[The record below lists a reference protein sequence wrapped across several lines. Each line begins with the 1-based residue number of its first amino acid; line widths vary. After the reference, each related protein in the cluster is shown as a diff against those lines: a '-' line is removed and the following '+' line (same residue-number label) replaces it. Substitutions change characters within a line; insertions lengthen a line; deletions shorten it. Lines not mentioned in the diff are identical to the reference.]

1 MPDRDVIW
9 DFTREARIA
18 YFSMEIALAPEI
30 PTYSGGLGMLA
41 GDAVRSAAD
50 LDIPMVA
57 VTLVSRAGYFRQS
70 LTASGEQQESPD
82 FWDPG
87 ARTVLLK
94 TRACVEIAE
103 RTVWLSAWLYV
114 VECATGSR
122 LPVILLDTDLP
133 ENSPQD
139 RELTHFLYGG
149 DTAYRLKQELILGV
163 GGVRILATLGLRI
176 SHYHMNE
183 GHSALLSLELLR
195 RTALPVRDVRGAES
209 VYDVP
214 RVREMCTFTTHTP
227 VEAGHD
233 RFDYDLVQRV
243 VGFLVDPGLLRELGG
258 QDQLNLT
265 RLALNMSQY
274 VNGVAE
280 SHAETSRH
288 LFPSYRVHAITN
300 GVHPATWTAVPF
312 AALYDQHVPRWR
324 HEPEMLARA
333 ECCLTDDA
341 VWGAHSQAK
350 QELLAEMA
358 KLGVSFDPA
367 RPIISFARRMT
378 AYKRPDLLFADLD
391 RLRALSR
398 RWPFQLILAGKAHPH
413 DGPGKELIRSVHEH
427 LRAIAPEVL
436 SVFVPNYDMRIA
448 RLLVAGSDVWL
459 NTPQPPMEASGTSGM
474 KAAFNGVPSLSV
486 LDGWWLEGHIEGV
499 TGWAIGNGSAHDFQ
513 ADAAS
518 LYAKL
523 EHAVLPTYYDDRRAW
538 IAIMKATI
546 AKCASL
552 FNSHRMMRRYA
563 VDSYLH

>member
-50 LDIPMVA
+50 LDIPFVA

-70 LTASGEQQESPD
+70 FSASGEQQEAPD
-82 FWDPG
+82 FWDPR
-87 ARTVLLK
+87 AKAAPLNTRT
-94 TRACVEIAE
+94 CVEIE
-103 RTVWLSAWLYV
+103 DRTVWLGAWLYV
-114 VECATGSR
+114 MECPAGSR
-122 LPVILLDTDLP
+122 VPVILLDTDLP
-133 ENSPQD
+133 ENAAQD

-163 GGVRILATLGLRI
+163 GGVRLLATLGLRI
-176 SHYHMNE
+176 RRYHMNE

-195 RTALPVRDVRGAES
+195 RTALSVRDVRGGES
-209 VYDVP
+209 AYDIP

-243 VGFLVDPGLLRELGG
+243 VGFLVDQGLLRSLGG
-258 QDQLNLT
+258 QDQLDLT

-280 SHAETSRH
+280 SHAATSRR
-288 LFPSYRVHAITN
+288 LFPTYPVHAITN
-300 GVHPATWTAVPF
+300 GVHAATWTAAPL
-312 AALYDQHVPRWR
+312 AHLYDQHVPRWR
-324 HEPEMLARA
+324 HEPEMLIRT

-341 VWGAHSQAK
+341 VWGAHLQAK
-350 QELLAEMA
+350 LELLAEMA
-358 KLGVSFDPA
+358 KLGVNFDPA

-378 AYKRPDLLFADLD
+378 AYKRPDLLFADLE

-398 RWPFQLILAGKAHPH
+398 RWPFQLILAGKAHPQ
-413 DGPGKELIRSVHEH
+413 DGPGKELIRSLHAH
-427 LRAIAPEVL
+427 LRALAPEVL

-448 RLLVAGSDVWL
+448 KLLVAGSDVWL

-499 TGWAIGNGSAHDFQ
+499 TGWAVGNGSAHEFH

-523 EHAVLPTYYDDRRAW
+523 EQVILPMYYDDRRAW
-538 IAIMKATI
+538 IAVMKGAI

-552 FNSHRMMRRYA
+552 FTSHRMMRRYA